1 MSAQPLFFPASSHLL
16 TFASI
21 FYSAGDFGF
30 SPIRL
35 SLYYTQKRAK
45 CQPKKSVAFQDKFCY
60 TLTMLI
66 FYLAIAV
73 LMVPLGAGIAF
84 ISRRQQRHFGIIFGF
99 TAGAVLGIVLMLMMH
114 LYTAQGTTTIFVM
127 WGGFLLITVLEYF
140 TRRQENATRNHTK
153 NLSLD
158 LTLLGLSIHSLA
170 DGFNLVIAER
180 EAALG
185 GMLVLAVL
193 LHRLPIATVMAAAL
207 YKQHSEK
214 PPENTFIRIIG
225 RLTPLM
231 VGPLVGA
238 LLGERLLQGT
248 FKELTEYLTAFAAG
262 TLLHVVMD
270 EFRAREPRTSRI
282 TKVVFIVGFIF
293 TFCAIYFFQEFD
305 LGHHH

>member
-1 MSAQPLFFPASSHLL
+1 MISVFRPLDYSYIIPKSAQNVKLKTS
-16 TFASI
+16 
-21 FYSAGDFGF
+21 
-30 SPIRL
+30 
-35 SLYYTQKRAK
+35 
-45 CQPKKSVAFQDKFCY
+45 C
-60 TLTMLI
+60 
-66 FYLAIAV
+66 
-73 LMVPLGAGIAF
+73 
-84 ISRRQQRHFGIIFGF
+84 ISRQILLYFNHAHILFSNCGFDGAPRRGNRLHLAKATTPFRNYLRIHGRRSPRHCLDAHDAPLHGTRHHHHFRDVGWIPAYHGVGI
-99 TAGAVLGIVLMLMMH
+99 LH
-114 LYTAQGTTTIFVM
+114 P
-127 WGGFLLITVLEYF
+127 
-140 TRRQENATRNHTK
+140 ATGKRNPQPHK

-214 PPENTFIRIIG
+214 PPENIFIRIIG

>member
-1 MSAQPLFFPASSHLL
+1 
-16 TFASI
+16 
-21 FYSAGDFGF
+21 
-30 SPIRL
+30 
-35 SLYYTQKRAK
+35 
-45 CQPKKSVAFQDKFCY
+45 
-60 TLTMLI
+60 MLI

-73 LMVPLGAGIAF
+73 LTVPLGAGIAF
-84 ISRRQQRHFGIIFGF
+84 ISRTRQRHFGIIFGF

-114 LYTAQGTTTIFVM
+114 LYTAQGTATIFVM
-127 WGGFLLITVLEYF
+127 WGGFLLISALEYF
-140 TRRQENATRNHTK
+140 TRRQGNATRTQTK

-185 GMLVLAVL
+185 GMLILAVL
-193 LHRLPIATVMAAAL
+193 LHRLPVATVMAAAL
-207 YKQHSEK
+207 YKQRIEKSSEK
-214 PPENTFIRIIG
+214 SSEKSAGNTFIRIIG

-231 VGPLVGA
+231 LGPLVGA

-270 EFRAREPRTSRI
+270 EFRAREPRTSR
-282 TKVVFIVGFIF
+282 TAKTVFIIGFIL
-293 TFCAIYFFQEFD
+293 TFCAIYFFQGFALE
-305 LGHHH
+305 HHH

>member
-1 MSAQPLFFPASSHLL
+1 
-16 TFASI
+16 
-21 FYSAGDFGF
+21 
-30 SPIRL
+30 
-35 SLYYTQKRAK
+35 
-45 CQPKKSVAFQDKFCY
+45 
-60 TLTMLI
+60 MLI

-73 LMVPLGAGIAF
+73 LTVPLGAVIAF
-84 ISRRQQRHFGIIFGF
+84 ISRTRQQHFGIIFGF

-114 LYTAQGTTTIFVM
+114 LYTAQGTATIFVM
-127 WGGFLLITVLEYF
+127 WGGFLLISALEYF
-140 TRRQENATRNHTK
+140 TRRRGNATRTQTK

-185 GMLVLAVL
+185 GMLILAVL
-193 LHRLPIATVMAAAL
+193 LHRLPVATVMAAAL
-207 YKQHSEK
+207 YKQRIEK
-214 PPENTFIRIIG
+214 SAGNTFIRIIG

-231 VGPLVGA
+231 LGPLVGA

-270 EFRAREPRTSRI
+270 EFRAREPRTSR
-282 TKVVFIVGFIF
+282 TAKTVFIIGFIL
-293 TFCAIYFFQEFD
+293 TFCAIYFFQGFAIE
-305 LGHHH
+305 HHH

>member
-1 MSAQPLFFPASSHLL
+1 
-16 TFASI
+16 
-21 FYSAGDFGF
+21 
-30 SPIRL
+30 
-35 SLYYTQKRAK
+35 
-45 CQPKKSVAFQDKFCY
+45 
-60 TLTMLI
+60 MLI

-73 LMVPLGAGIAF
+73 LTVPLGAGIAF
-84 ISRRQQRHFGIIFGF
+84 ISRTRQRHFGIIFGF

-114 LYTAQGTTTIFVM
+114 LYTAQGTATIFVM
-127 WGGFLLITVLEYF
+127 WGGFLLISALEYF
-140 TRRQENATRNHTK
+140 TRRWGNATRTQTK

-193 LHRLPIATVMAAAL
+193 LHRLPVATVMAAAL
-207 YKQHSEK
+207 YKQRIEK
-214 PPENTFIRIIG
+214 SAGNAFIRIIG

-231 VGPLVGA
+231 LGPLVGA

-270 EFRAREPRTSRI
+270 EFRAREPRTSR
-282 TKVVFIVGFIF
+282 TAKTVFIIGFIL
-293 TFCAIYFFQEFD
+293 TFCAIYFFQGFALE
-305 LGHHH
+305 HHH